1 LELIRNYDKNNINPY
16 NINRLE
22 KIVIIEPDFTF
33 ERAKQCSAAVK
44 YLYSWV
50 KAMYE
55 YNKVYIETKPL
66 RERFLEA
73 QKSLREK
80 TSILNEKK
88 SQL

>member
-1 LELIRNYDKNNINPY
+1 MNDPKELLELIRNYDKNNINPY

-22 KIVIIEPDFTF
+22 KIVLSEPDFTF

-66 RERFLEA
+66 RERLIEA
-73 QKSLREK
+73 
-80 TSILNEKK
+80 
-88 SQL
+88 